1 MFFSKLA
8 GQQPVGAF
16 DRTLWVLLAGTV
28 LLFGCASSD
37 RVVKIYEDATFAG
50 SPFNRILVVAAHE
63 EVGNRR
69 QFENS
74 LVRVLNENGPVAV
87 ASLSVMQ
94 ADEPIDRD
102 ALIVAVRE
110 TGADAVMI
118 TRLLDVEFST
128 SVEGGRVTATAQRRN
143 DIAMVDFFRYDY
155 AEYRDPMTVS
165 TVHTVILLT
174 DLYNVADENKIWSV
188 ESTSFDKASVYGVID
203 GASRGITDQL
213 RRDRL
218 IPQ

>member
-1 MFFSKLA
+1 
-8 GQQPVGAF
+8 
-16 DRTLWVLLAGTV
+16 
-28 LLFGCASSD
+28 
-37 RVVKIYEDATFAG
+37 
-50 SPFNRILVVAAHE
+50 
-63 EVGNRR
+63 
-69 QFENS
+69 
-74 LVRVLNENGPVAV
+74 
-87 ASLSVMQ
+87 
-94 ADEPIDRD
+94 
-102 ALIVAVRE
+102 
-110 TGADAVMI
+110 MI
-118 TRLLDVEFST
+118 TRLLDVESNT
-128 SVEGGRVTATAQRRN
+128 SVEEGRVTATAQRRN

-203 GASRGITDQL
+203 GTSRGITDQL

>member
-1 MFFSKLA
+1 MSFSKLA
-8 GQQPVGAF
+8 EQQPVGTL
-16 DRTLWVLLAGTV
+16 DQTLWALFAGAL

-37 RVVKIYEDATFAG
+37 RVVKIYEDAAFAG
-50 SPFNRILVVAAHE
+50 SPFNSILVVAAHE

-94 ADEPIDRD
+94 ADEPIDRP
-102 ALIVAVRE
+102 ALLVAVRE

-118 TRLLDVEFST
+118 TRLLDVELST
-128 SVEGGRVTATAQRRN
+128 TVEGGRVAAEAQRRN
-143 DIAMVDFFRYDY
+143 DIALVDFFRYDY
-155 AEYRDPMTVS
+155 AEYRDPMTVT
-165 TVHTVILLT
+165 TVRTVILLT
-174 DLYNVADENKIWSV
+174 DLYNVADETKIWSV

-218 IPQ
+218 IP

>member
-1 MFFSKLA
+1 MSFTKLA
-8 GQQPVGAF
+8 EQQPVGTL
-16 DRTLWVLLAGTV
+16 DQTLWALFAGAL

-37 RVVKIYEDATFAG
+37 RVVKIYEDAAFAG
-50 SPFNRILVVAAHE
+50 DPFNRILVVGAHE

-74 LVRVLNENGPVAV
+74 LVTVLNENGPVAV

-110 TGADAVMI
+110 TGADAFMI
-118 TRLLDVEFST
+118 TRLLDVESSST
-128 SVEGGRVTATAQRRN
+128 VEGGRVTAEAQRRN
-143 DIAMVDFFRYDY
+143 DIALVDFFRYDY
-155 AEYRDPMTVS
+155 AEYRDPMTVT
-165 TVHTVILLT
+165 TVRTVILLT
-174 DLYNVADENKIWSV
+174 DLYNVADEAKIWSV

-213 RRDRL
+213 RRDQL
-218 IPQ
+218 IR